1 VVVNRLGEAISL
13 TGEVGLDFKIGPLE
27 LIGIQP
33 TLFCNLDC
41 SYCFLSSEARK
52 SKKRISIELVEQIAQ
67 RVFSSGIVNGSFTI
81 SWAASEPL
89 VLKPAFYE
97 EAFAVIEKHNTSNTK
112 ITHAFTTNATL
123 ITEEWCEFFAKH
135 EIYLAV
141 SIDGPAFIHDR
152 CRVTRAGKGTHKRAI
167 NGVRLL
173 RKHNFPFAC
182 ISVLTNEA
190 LDYPDEIYDFFRS
203 EKIGGTA
210 FNFDEADGVN
220 PQSSMN
226 GDGVMER
233 YEKFL
238 SRFYDIVRKEGSV
251 FWVRE
256 FDQEKSVYSGGELER
271 MKSSKKGYLSPNNQ
285 CVIPF
290 ALLNIDCQGNF
301 STFTPELLGTKHR
314 TYGNFYLGR
323 IQDDPIESVVHTDK
337 FREIWRDIAAG
348 VRKCEKTCSYFAFC
362 GGGSPS
368 NKYVENGTF
377 NSTETLHCRIC
388 TKSRVKLVQKKM
400 FGGPQIP
407 DEESLC
413 QI

>member
-1 VVVNRLGEAISL
+1 MVVNRQGEAISL
-13 TGEVGLDFKIGPLE
+13 TGEVDQDFKIGPIE

-33 TLFCNLDC
+33 TLFCNINC
-41 SYCFLSSEARK
+41 SYCFLSSEDRK
-52 SKKRISIELVEQIAQ
+52 SKTRITIDLVEQIAK
-67 RVFSSGIVNGSFTI
+67 RVFSSGLVNGTFTI

-89 VLKPAFYE
+89 VLSPEFYE
-97 EAFAVIEKHNTSNTK
+97 EAFAAIEKYNSSKTK
-112 ITHAFTTNATL
+112 IVHAFTTNATL
-123 ITEEWCEFFAKH
+123 ITEKWCDFFAKH

-152 CRVTRAGKGTHKRAI
+152 CRVTRAGKGTHKRAME
-167 NGVRLL
+167 GVRLL

-203 EKIGGTA
+203 ERIGGTA

-220 PQSSMN
+220 PHSSMN
-226 GDGVMER
+226 CQGITGR
-233 YEKFL
+233 YERFL
-238 SRFYDIVRKEGSV
+238 SRFYDIVRKDGSV

-256 FDQEKSVYSGGELER
+256 FDQEKSIYSREEIKR
-271 MKSSKKGYLSPNNQ
+271 MQHSKQGYFAPNNQ
-285 CVIPF
+285 CIVPF

-301 STFTPELLGTKHR
+301 STFTPELLGAKHK
-314 TYGNFYLGR
+314 TYGNFYLGN
-323 IQDDPIESVVHTDK
+323 IQDAPIESVIHTDK

-348 VRKCEKTCSYFAFC
+348 VKKCQQTCSYFAFC

-368 NKYVENGTF
+368 NKYIENGTF
-377 NSTETLHCRIC
+377 NSTETLHCRLC
-388 TKSRVKLVQKKM
+388 TKSRVKVIQEKV

-407 DEESLC
+407 EESMTC
-413 QI
+413 